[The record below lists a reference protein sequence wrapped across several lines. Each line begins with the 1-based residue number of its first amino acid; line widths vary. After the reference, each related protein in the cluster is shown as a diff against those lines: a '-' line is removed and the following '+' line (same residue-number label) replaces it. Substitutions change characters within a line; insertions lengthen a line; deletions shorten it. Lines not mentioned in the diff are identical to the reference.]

1 MHLRF
6 QSNGIA
12 QLLVGSTD
20 SSIAGTLHYSRE
32 LWKRQLV
39 SIICKWGQQGNR
51 GWARFE
57 VHKLNWGSWLTCQI
71 CHLVE
76 RCLMVSRIININSKL
91 SLNINRLV
99 HKFYRLNRFT
109 TITPRLQN
117 WSFHCFSFDPMTRM
131 KYCILKNH
139 WNITLLKKSKRHR
152 IFRKSLQCLPLKQTG
167 CGRH

>member
-6 QSNGIA
+6 QSNEIA

-32 LWKRQLV
+32 LWKRHLV

-91 SLNINRLV
+91 SLNINLLV
-99 HKFYRLNRFT
+99 HKLDRLNRFACRT
-109 TITPRLQN
+109 GLSIVLALTPWQE
-117 WSFHCFSFDPMTRM
+117 C
-131 KYCILKNH
+131 
-139 WNITLLKKSKRHR
+139 NIALLKTVNTSHCQKNSKRHC
-152 IFRKSLQCLPLKQTG
+152 FLRKSLQCLFLEHSG